1 MSPVP
6 QVRVGHVAEG
16 GRVETQRLAFHTG
29 RAHKLALEPEAPTC
43 FLSCGEDGAVRN
55 IFITCCDGCC
65 AVAWMAH
72 APIDRCYLRSLTAL
86 VR

>member
-43 FLSCGEDGAVRN
+43 FLSCGEDGAVRWLH
-55 IFITCCDGCC
+55 T
-65 AVAWMAH
+65 
-72 APIDRCYLRSLTAL
+72 L
-86 VR
+86 